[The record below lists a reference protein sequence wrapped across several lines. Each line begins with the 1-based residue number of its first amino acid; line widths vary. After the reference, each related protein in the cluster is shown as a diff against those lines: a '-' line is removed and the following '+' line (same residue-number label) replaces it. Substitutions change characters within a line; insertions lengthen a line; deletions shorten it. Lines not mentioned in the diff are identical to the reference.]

1 MSTNEDSVD
10 AATSTGKTTTTT
22 NEDSVDAVENADDS
36 TVHEPDPWRLCGNEC
51 PKAEIVFL
59 CQVVVLY
66 FVIAVSIYNLTRG
79 QGDSNLWTALLSSC
93 LGYLLP
99 SPSMSGGGGRRR
111 RNDDGG
117 IV

>member
-1 MSTNEDSVD
+1 MCDDDET
-10 AATSTGKTTTTT
+10 TSSGERRT
-22 NEDSVDAVENADDS
+22 NADESSVVDDERNADS
-36 TVHEPDPWRLCGNEC
+36 IDATTATAAEPVPWRICGNEC

-66 FVIAVSIYNLTRG
+66 FVIAVSIYNLTKG

-99 SPSMSGGGGRRR
+99 SPSMSGGGRRQR
-111 RNDDGG
+111 DGG
-117 IV
+117 LV